1 MMNLLKKYF
10 VIGTLG
16 AALAIGLGAFGAH
29 GLKDLVSE
37 RMLANYETGVRYQ
50 MYCAL
55 AIMVLALAAA
65 LKQEIQKPLATA
77 CLLVM
82 LGTIIFS
89 SSLYT
94 MALTGLTFLG
104 AITPIGG
111 VLMIAGLVYAAITII
126 KKF

>member
-1 MMNLLKKYF
+1 MLKKYF
-10 VIGTLG
+10 VTGTLG
-16 AALAIGLGAFGAH
+16 VALAIALGAFGAH
-29 GLKDLVSE
+29 GLKEIVSE

-55 AIMVLALAAA
+55 AIMVIALAAS
-65 LKQEIQKPLATA
+65 LKPHAHKLLSRA
-77 CLLVM
+77 CLLIIIGAV
-82 LGTIIFS
+82 IFS
-89 SSLYT
+89 GSLYT

-111 VLMIAGLVYAAITII
+111 VLMIAGFIMTAFTIV